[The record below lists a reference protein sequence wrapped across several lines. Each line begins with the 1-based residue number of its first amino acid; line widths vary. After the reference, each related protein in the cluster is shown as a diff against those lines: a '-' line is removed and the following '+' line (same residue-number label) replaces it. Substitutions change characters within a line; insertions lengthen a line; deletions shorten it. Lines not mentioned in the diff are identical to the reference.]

1 MTAITA
7 RAQSEERNQRAVF
20 AALARM
26 TKDRTLLLEC
36 WEFFASKFRG
46 TPVLAVNDFVVGLAN
61 HVGLDSN
68 QKRAMTV
75 ALFAA
80 LNRDVAE
87 LPELPATLRDMKADR
102 PSDAERATAAAEQDG
117 SSAFSP
123 SQTVFQALLGDFCY
137 RLARQDPDA
146 ATDLAE
152 IVAESSLP
160 TTLDVMT
167 YAKFGKW
174 ADGGFDIAACP
185 IDVPEEHLADIVHQ
199 FYVGA
204 CEAVGPM
211 AVDRLLTRAVEN
223 ASKLAEAD
231 LFPPDRLL

>member
-7 RAQSEERNQRAVF
+7 RALSEERNQRAVF

-26 TKDRTLLLEC
+26 TKDRTLMLEC

-46 TPVLAVNDFVVGLAN
+46 TPVLSVNDFVMGLAN
-61 HVGLDSN
+61 HVGLDPD

-87 LPELPATLRDMKADR
+87 LPELPATLREVKADQ
-102 PSDAERATAAAEQDG
+102 PSEAEKANAAAQENH
-117 SSAFSP
+117 SADYSP
-123 SQTVFQALLGDFCY
+123 SQIVFQALLGDFCF

-152 IVAESSLP
+152 IIAEGSLP
-160 TTLDVMT
+160 ENLDGALFAT
-167 YAKFGKW
+167 FNQW
-174 ADGGFDIAACP
+174 ANGGFDLSTCP
-185 IDVPEEHLADIVHQ
+185 IDVPENQLGDIMHQ
-199 FYVGA
+199 YYVGA
-204 CEAVGPM
+204 CEAVGPVT
-211 AVDRLLTRAVEN
+211 ADRLLTRAVESAN
-223 ASKLAEAD
+223 KLPESD